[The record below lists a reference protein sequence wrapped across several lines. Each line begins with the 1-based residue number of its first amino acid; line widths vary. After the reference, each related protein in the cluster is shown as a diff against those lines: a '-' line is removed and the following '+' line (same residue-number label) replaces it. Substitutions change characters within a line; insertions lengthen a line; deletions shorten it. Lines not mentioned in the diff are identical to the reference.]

1 MPKETI
7 GLPPDSS
14 ELPLQLATMLKSISQ
29 GVYMIGADG
38 RVNLFN
44 PRLCEL
50 LDLPPAFM
58 ASRPTFEEMTGY
70 QTARGDFG
78 PNASLVE
85 TSAKEYVV
93 SQGATSGPEQYLRTT
108 RQGRVLEV
116 KFHPLDHGGMV
127 KTFTDVTDYVKAQD
141 ALARSENL
149 LRQVTSQ
156 VPGMVYRIH
165 VSADGRR
172 RYSFVSEGVKSIFG
186 VTPEEAIADANV
198 VLSLIHPDD
207 DASKVSEMARVK
219 DAPLPVTSEF
229 RLLLRDGTVKWI
241 QMTSAMES
249 SLDGAVIRDGVVLDI
264 TAERASQDALIAS
277 EALLREVTS
286 RVPGMVYRLHIDRLG
301 RKKFKFVSQGVT
313 ALYGLTPEAVLA
325 DGDCLDHYCH
335 PEDRLRIFAELTTAI
350 GLRQQFSTEFRLV
363 LGDQAIKWVQV
374 TNSEVA
380 RDAEGVLAIGVAIDI
395 TARKRGEAALRE
407 RDELWKLALE
417 SSGDGVWDWY
427 VQTGVEIFSRRILEM
442 YGFAEGE
449 LANECEEL
457 DRRTHPDDVEQMR
470 RDRQDHFDGLAP
482 TYLNEHRIQCK
493 DGSWKWVMSRGMV
506 ISRDADGKPLRMT
519 GTHTDIT
526 ARKQAE
532 SLIWQQANFDALT
545 GLPNRRMLIDRLAQD
560 IKKCRRDTQKLAV
573 LFIDLDHFKEV
584 NDTLG
589 HGQGDALLIEAAN
602 RISGCVRETDTV
614 ARMGGDEFT
623 VILPLVG
630 NESLAEQVAEKIIE
644 VLSAPFLLV
653 PEKAFV
659 SASIGITMYP
669 GDASSIEDLFKH
681 ADQALYVA
689 KGAGRNRFSYF
700 TPALQSAAQTR
711 VRLTN
716 DLRGALAQSQLWLA
730 YQPIVE
736 LRSGRIYKAE
746 ALLRWQHPERGLIS
760 PTDFIPIAEA
770 SGQIVDIGDWVFR
783 QAAQQVA
790 QWRHALHPQFQIS
803 VNKSPVQFHSD
814 RHDQSAWF
822 DYLRA
827 LKLPGDSMVMEITEG
842 LLLDANPNVN
852 QQLLNLRDEG
862 VGVSLDDFGTGYSSL
877 SYLQKYDI
885 DFLKIDQSFVRGLL
899 PNSKDMSLCKAI
911 ISMAHELGMIVIA
924 EGVETGAQRDLLTVA
939 GCDYAQGYLFARPM
953 PAADFEQFCGQTE

>member
-93 SQGATSGPEQYLRTT
+93 SQGATSGPDQYLRTT

-165 VSADGRR
+165 AGADGSR
-172 RYSFVSEGVKSIFG
+172 RYSFVSEGIKSIFG
-186 VTPEEAIADANV
+186 VTPEEAMADADV
-198 VLSLIHPDD
+198 VLSLRHPDEK
-207 DASKVSEMARVK
+207 ALMARDMDLIR
-219 DAPLPVTSEF
+219 DAHYPVTADH
-229 RLLLRDGTVKWI
+229 RIQLRDGTVKWI
-241 QMTSAMES
+241 RMTSAMES
-249 SLDGAVIRDGVVLDI
+249 CIDGEMIRDGVVLDI

-286 RVPGMVYRLHIDRLG
+286 HVPGMVYRLHIDYLG
-301 RKKFKFVSQGVT
+301 QKIFKFVSQGVID
-313 ALYGLTPEAVLA
+313 LYGLTPEAVLA

-335 PEDRLRIFAELTTAI
+335 PEDRPRVFAELTAAI
-350 GLRQQFSTEFRLV
+350 GLRRQFSTEFRLV
-363 LGDQAIKWVQV
+363 LGDQTVKWVQV

-380 RDAEGVLAIGVAIDI
+380 RDAQGVLAIGVAIDI
-395 TARKRGEAALRE
+395 TARKRAEAALRE
-407 RDELWKLALE
+407 RDDLWKLALE
-417 SSGDGVWDWY
+417 CSGDGVWDWY

-457 DRRTHPDDVEQMR
+457 DRRTHPDDIEQMR
-470 RDRQDHFDGLAP
+470 RDRQVHFDGLAP
-482 TYLNEHRIQCK
+482 TYVNEHRIQCK

-526 ARKQAE
+526 ARKKAE

-736 LRSGRIYKAE
+736 LRSGRIHKAE

-783 QAAQQVA
+783 QAAQQVS